1 MELNN
6 KVCIINVGVDYWYT
20 KGTKRLRESLEENG
34 WKGAMLI
41 DTDYPANSPSHE
53 TNPYAFKVY
62 QVEKALSLGYTKI
75 FWMDCSIIS
84 SPNPNWVTDI
94 MDTHFAYFIKNG
106 ASVGQETND
115 KTLEHFNITRDK
127 AMELPQ
133 VCSGFFGLDF
143 NHPLAREIFAKW
155 KGACEK
161 GCFRGKRTH
170 SLRDSLDPRFLYH
183 RQDQSSL
190 SLAIYTTL
198 ENPVTCIY
206 NMEHGLT
213 YDFNKQDRQ
222 EFLCW
227 GM

>member
-1 MELNN
+1 MESN
-6 KVCIINVGVDYWYT
+6 KKTVIINVGVDYWYP
-20 KGTKRLRESLEENG
+20 KGTKRLKESLIENG
-34 WKGAMLI
+34 WTGDMLI

-62 QVEKALSLGYTKI
+62 QAEKALSLGYTKI

-84 SPNPNWVTDI
+84 SPRPDDIIDI
-94 MDTHFAYFIKNG
+94 MNNHFCYFVKNG

-115 KTLEHFNITRDK
+115 KTLEYFKISRDE

-143 NHPLAREIFAKW
+143 SHPLAKEIFEKW
-155 KGACEK
+155 KHACIN
-161 GCFRGKRTH
+161 GCFRGKRIH
-170 SLRDSLDPRFLYH
+170 DLRDSQDPRFLYH

-190 SLAIYTTL
+190 SLAIYSTL
-198 ENPVTCIY
+198 TKPITCIY
-206 NMEHGLT
+206 NMDHSLT
-213 YDFNKQDRQ
+213 YDYNKENRK

>member
-1 MELNN
+1 MEN
-6 KVCIINVGVDYWYT
+6 KTCIINVGVDYWYPR
-20 KGTKRLRESLEENG
+20 GTKRLKESLIENG
-34 WKGAMLI
+34 WTGNMLI

-84 SPNPNWVTDI
+84 APNPNIINDI
-94 MDTHFAYFIKNG
+94 MNKHPCYFIKNG

-115 KTLEHFNITRDK
+115 KTLEYFRVTRDE
-127 AMELPQ
+127 AMKLPQ

-143 NHPLAREIFAKW
+143 NKPIAQDIFEIW
-155 KGACEK
+155 KHACLN
-161 GCFRGKRTH
+161 GCFRGNRLHDVK
-170 SLRDSLDPRFLYH
+170 DSLDPRFLYH

-190 SLAIYTTL
+190 SLAIYAAT
-198 ENPVTCIY
+198 EKPNKYIY
-206 NMEHGLT
+206 EMNHSLT
-213 YDFNKQDRQ
+213 YDYQNQGNL
-222 EFLCW
+222 FLCW